1 MQFHSF
7 KRPQH
12 HPHYCQQQEG
22 QAGEGTRTAPLA
34 LGRWFHIVFFHLLHY
49 LEQCVGGDGV
59 EVGSHK
65 PQSLQNVLALCYPR
79 PIYAQASINWA
90 VMRIRPPALRTLP
103 SSIYRTPISRPMSWA
118 FTALPL

>member
-22 QAGEGTRTAPLA
+22 QAGEGMRTAPLA

-79 PIYAQASINWA
+79 PIYAQASYNYA
-90 VMRIRPPALRTLP
+90 GSGTSASLTLSNSTV
-103 SSIYRTPISRPMSWA
+103 SSNVASYGGGVRNR
-118 FTALPL
+118 